1 MDYQNKF
8 RETLNRKTEFGSA
21 EEGGDYVSTTS
32 YVEVA
37 VFCKPYK
44 SRVSGPANVFIHHP
58 ALAWWGNWVLTSLQS
73 RERWRLIPAR

>member
-44 SRVSGPANVFIHHP
+44 SRVSGPC
-58 ALAWWGNWVLTSLQS
+58 
-73 RERWRLIPAR
+73 